1 VTISEA
7 VPPERSSVAP
17 HLAPHPTARFAG
29 AAVGF
34 AAVFWSIYVVFVTTE
49 PGQRLENTAL
59 VASALRADTT
69 RADSL
74 AYLSGVSVA
83 SLVAAM
89 AIVALVGLVRRRPGL
104 GVLAV
109 GVMGVSAVLAEVLK
123 AILPRPELVDGP
135 AWILRNSFPSGTATV
150 AASVGIAALM
160 VAPDRLRWLV
170 LLAAAAVTAVVGQA
184 TQVTGWHRASDAL
197 GGVVLAASVGCAALL
212 VLARIHHVQPSVVG
226 RVHRRVYAMIWIV
239 AVAAIA
245 LGAAILAIFLAFPL
259 LRAPDDAESVALHT
273 ASDLIAFG
281 LSTIA
286 IAAFAWV
293 IQPYT
298 LGTTTPPAIPDT
310 VEASVVEAPADEAP
324 RDEPPAT
331 TPDDAAG

>member
-1 VTISEA
+1 MTLSEA
-7 VPPERSSVAP
+7 VPPERSSVAQRP
-17 HLAPHPTARFAG
+17 ATHPTARFAG

-59 VASALRADTT
+59 VASALRPDTT

-74 AYLSGVSVA
+74 TYLSGVSVA

-89 AIVALVGLVRRRPGL
+89 AVVALVGMVRRRPGVR
-104 GVLAV
+104 VLAV
-109 GVMGVSAVLAEVLK
+109 VVMGVSAVLAEALK
-123 AILPRPELVDGP
+123 AVLPRPELLDGP

-170 LLAAAAVTAVVGQA
+170 LLAAAAVAAVVGQA

-197 GGVVLAASVGCAALL
+197 GGVVLAASVGCAALI
-212 VLARIHHVQPSVVG
+212 VLARIDHVQPSIVG
-226 RVHRRVYAMIWIV
+226 RVHRRVYALIWIV
-239 AVAAIA
+239 AAAAIA

-259 LRAPDDAESVALHT
+259 LRAPDTAESVALHT
-273 ASDLIAFG
+273 ASDLIVFG

-286 IAAFAWV
+286 IAGFAWV

-298 LGTTTPPAIPDT
+298 LGTSTPPALPDAT
-310 VEASVVEAPADEAP
+310 EPPAEEAPAAEALGAEAATDPPDEAV
-324 RDEPPAT
+324 
-331 TPDDAAG
+331 G